1 MEDLIAE
8 LKGRK
13 ANGTLCADDPLLGGY
28 AAPLRQ
34 SEIESAE
41 AILGFK
47 IPVLLRRIYAEVA
60 NGGFGYAYG
69 LLGLRGG
76 PRNEDGSDSVGLYQT
91 FRELDPE
98 DPAWHWPHG
107 LLPIG
112 HLGCAMFH
120 CVQCNDPEHPIIW
133 FESNLHEC
141 EQSWDDSF
149 IPSASSLETYLH
161 AWLDGKDPFET
172 FANESQQSIQAEP
185 ALPAHPNPDCRSP

>member
-13 ANGTLCADDPLLGGY
+13 ANGTLCADDPLVGGC

-76 PRNEDGSDSVGLYQT
+76 PRNEDGLDSVGLYQT

-98 DPAWHWPHG
+98 NPAWHWPHG

-120 CVQCNDPEHPIIW
+120 
-133 FESNLHEC
+133 F
-141 EQSWDDSF
+141 
-149 IPSASSLETYLH
+149 PSARGCQMPKPRTRLATELVVELQHVTRH
-161 AWLDGKDPFET
+161 A
-172 FANESQQSIQAEP
+172 
-185 ALPAHPNPDCRSP
+185 R